1 MRSRVAVATA
11 VSRGASVV
19 VGVFAL
25 VGAELLFGSTG
36 TAAAATR
43 PTEALTV
50 VRDSVDAGLAGTVGL
65 IAVLVGAAGL
75 VFGLTRHRRQSV
87 AKRTAERAVA
97 AVAAAD
103 RRSPAAPT
111 GTPVDV

>member
-25 VGAELLFGSTG
+25 VGAEVLFGSTG

-50 VRDSVDAGLAGTVGL
+50 VRDSMDAGLAGTVGL
-65 IAVLVGAAGL
+65 IAVLVGAVGL

-87 AKRTAERAVA
+87 ARRAAERAV
-97 AVAAAD
+97 VAAEIA

-111 GTPVDV
+111 NTPVDV